1 MGVGW
6 NLCLYGTLVVKEDKR
21 QAITNQWVCGVRS
34 AVNKVGH
41 GEVKLPREGGSH
53 TDDLPEGGLR

>member
-1 MGVGW
+1 M
-6 NLCLYGTLVVKEDKR
+6 KEDKR